1 LAEIGA
7 KWHAGELS
15 IAVEHTAV
23 QMALCILENAQR
35 SYGNDR
41 KVGKRAVVAFVEGD
55 KHVFGGLTFAD
66 LLRFEGWDVQLLG
79 ADVPK
84 NALVELVEKE
94 CPDLVALSVT
104 LERYLSNASKT
115 VKAIKR
121 LKSPPVV
128 VVGGA
133 LMAENPISEADYSG
147 EDGVKTVSWVV
158 NLFDSNESSESIE
171 VLLTVLGDRI
181 KQLRKDRGLSQ
192 QELASLAKL
201 DRSYISA
208 VENGKQNVSF
218 ATLKVISDGLD
229 VAISELIIRSSS

>member
-1 LAEIGA
+1 
-7 KWHAGELS
+7 
-15 IAVEHTAV
+15 
-23 QMALCILENAQR
+23 M
-35 SYGNDR
+35 
-41 KVGKRAVVAFVEGD
+41 
-55 KHVFGGLTFAD
+55 
-66 LLRFEGWDVQLLG
+66 
-79 ADVPK
+79 
-84 NALVELVEKE
+84 
-94 CPDLVALSVT
+94 
-104 LERYLSNASKT
+104 
-115 VKAIKR
+115 
-121 LKSPPVV
+121 
-128 VVGGA
+128 
-133 LMAENPISEADYSG
+133 
-147 EDGVKTVSWVV
+147 KTVSWVV